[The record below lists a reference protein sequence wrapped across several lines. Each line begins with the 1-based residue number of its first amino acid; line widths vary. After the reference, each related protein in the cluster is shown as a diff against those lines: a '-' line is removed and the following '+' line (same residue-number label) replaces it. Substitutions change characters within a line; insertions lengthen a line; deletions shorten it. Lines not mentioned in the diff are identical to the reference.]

1 MKTRILVAFIA
12 LTVLISGSG
21 AGQQRVAAI
30 TFSETVAPIIYQN
43 CVTCHRPGEAAPFSL
58 ITSGRLQTYVGKFDP
73 STTSA
78 SKGVQISTEPAAGGI
93 IWRQDQK
100 ELYFLALPP
109 QQGVMAIDLSTAA
122 EIKAGPPRLM
132 FKVPSPILA
141 PAQLSS
147 VSTRDGERWV
157 FLQQV
162 TGTAR

>member
-1 MKTRILVAFIA
+1 
-12 LTVLISGSG
+12 
-21 AGQQRVAAI
+21 
-30 TFSETVAPIIYQN
+30 
-43 CVTCHRPGEAAPFSL
+43 
-58 ITSGRLQTYVGKFDP
+58 YVGTFDP
-73 STTSA
+73 SSISA

-93 IWRQDQK
+93 IWRHDQN

-109 QQGVMAIDLSTAA
+109 QQGVMSVDLNTAA
-122 EIKAGPPRLM
+122 EIKAGPAHLR
-132 FKVPSPILA
+132 FKEPSPIVA